1 MREGGEGVETNFFLG
16 QVSGSQT
23 KSPDLLILDL
33 KYFILQNLGK
43 NSDFLGISVASMADK
58 TRGRTRIMSY
68 AEANRVRRELLE
80 LASAGFMR
88 LVTGEVTDYG
98 VTWSSATKR
107 LSQYQEFQ
115 TYLDIF
121 GLEAAQRLFR
131 RHVKKLKDCYLSDRV
146 ARYLNLLPEVL
157 HELFPDIASLGKE

>member
-1 MREGGEGVETNFFLG
+1 MGEGGGGVETNFFLG

>member
-1 MREGGEGVETNFFLG
+1 M
-16 QVSGSQT
+16 
-23 KSPDLLILDL
+23 
-33 KYFILQNLGK
+33 
-43 NSDFLGISVASMADK
+43 ASLVDK
-58 TRGRTRIMSY
+58 TRGRTRLMSY
-68 AEANRVRRELLE
+68 SEANRVRRELLE

-98 VTWSSATKR
+98 VTWTSATKR

-121 GLEAAQRLFR
+121 GLEAAQRLFK

>member
-1 MREGGEGVETNFFLG
+1 MGEGGGGVESNFFLG

-43 NSDFLGISVASMADK
+43 NSDFLVISVASLVDK

>member
-1 MREGGEGVETNFFLG
+1 MGEGGGEETNFFLG

>member
-1 MREGGEGVETNFFLG
+1 
-16 QVSGSQT
+16 
-23 KSPDLLILDL
+23 
-33 KYFILQNLGK
+33 
-43 NSDFLGISVASMADK
+43 MADK

-121 GLEAAQRLFR
+121 GLVNLLLAYLRLFQR
-131 RHVKKLKDCYLSDRV
+131 IIC
-146 ARYLNLLPEVL
+146 
-157 HELFPDIASLGKE
+157 ELFHDVNHLLDWGND

>member
-1 MREGGEGVETNFFLG
+1 MGGGGGVESNFFLG

-33 KYFILQNLGK
+33 KYFILQNLGI
-43 NSDFLGISVASMADK
+43 NSHFLVISVASLVDK

>member
-1 MREGGEGVETNFFLG
+1 MGGGEGVESNFFLG

-33 KYFILQNLGK
+33 KYFILQNLGI
-43 NSDFLGISVASMADK
+43 NSHFLVISVASLVDK

>member
-1 MREGGEGVETNFFLG
+1 
-16 QVSGSQT
+16 
-23 KSPDLLILDL
+23 
-33 KYFILQNLGK
+33 
-43 NSDFLGISVASMADK
+43 
-58 TRGRTRIMSY
+58 MSY

-80 LASAGFMR
+80 LAQAGFMR

>member
-1 MREGGEGVETNFFLG
+1 MGEGGGGVESNFFLG

-33 KYFILQNLGK
+33 KYFNFQNLRK
-43 NSDFLGISVASMADK
+43 NSDFLVISVASLVDK